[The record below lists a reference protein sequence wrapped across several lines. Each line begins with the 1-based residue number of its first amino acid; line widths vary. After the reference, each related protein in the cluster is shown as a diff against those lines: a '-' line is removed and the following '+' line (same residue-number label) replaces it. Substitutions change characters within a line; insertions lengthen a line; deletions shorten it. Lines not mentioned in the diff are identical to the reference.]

1 MKNIFAIILSG
12 IFLCGCSQKPASEAD
27 IYASLLAQTP
37 LGSSRDVVLAS
48 TKQHGWVEPG
58 SRTVSFFY
66 GSTNKDFGRVD
77 FRLHDKLS
85 PTMTVLAALEF
96 DRSNRLTRIYV
107 DTNWANLP
115 K

>member
-1 MKNIFAIILSG
+1 MKIIFTIILLG

-37 LGSSRDVVLAS
+37 LGSSRDEVLAS
-48 TKQHGWVEPG
+48 NKQHGWVEPG
-58 SRTVSFFY
+58 SKALSFMY

-77 FRLHDKLS
+77 IRLHDKLS
-85 PTMTVLAALEF
+85 PTMTVLGAWEF

-107 DTNWANLP
+107 DTHWANLP